1 MNKFN
6 FKKKIFTFIMDKM
19 RTVYWVYADVSC
31 AAYPLTSI
39 DTISENGTTNSNSVL
54 YSIVNS
60 VNNFSY
66 R

>member
-1 MNKFN
+1 ME
-6 FKKKIFTFIMDKM
+6 KM

-39 DTISENGTTNSNSVL
+39 DTISENGKTNSNSIL

-60 VNNFSY
+60 VRKNSEVINVKIYKLSIL
-66 R
+66 

>member
-1 MNKFN
+1 
-6 FKKKIFTFIMDKM
+6 M

-39 DTISENGTTNSNSVL
+39 DTISETGKTNPKSIL

-60 VNNFSY
+60 VS
-66 R
+66 

>member
-1 MNKFN
+1 
-6 FKKKIFTFIMDKM
+6 M

-39 DTISENGTTNSNSVL
+39 DTISENGKTNSNSIL

-60 VNNFSY
+60 VRKNSEVINVKIYKLSIL
-66 R
+66 